1 MTINLLDRYLSEKL
15 IKKDKLQLLGVTCML
30 IASKYEEIYA
40 PEVRDFVHITEK
52 TYSRE
57 NIIEMEGDVLS
68 TLKFDILTIYPVT
81 FLERYHFLSGGDKN
95 SLYLSNLILELSLLE
110 YKMIEY
116 KPSIKACSSLYLARK
131 LLNINDN
138 WNNFLIAETG
148 YNEIDMY
155 ECIKDL
161 CRIIEIVPK
170 TKFTSSLNKYSQTE
184 YENVTNILDN
194 IINI

>member
-1 MTINLLDRYLSEKL
+1 
-15 IKKDKLQLLGVTCML
+15 ML

-57 NIIEMEGDVLS
+57 NIIDMEGDVLS

-95 SLYLSNLILELSLLE
+95 SLHLSNLILELSLLE

-116 KPSIKACSSLYLARK
+116 KPSMKACSSLYLARK

-138 WNNFLIAETG
+138 WNKFLIAETG
-148 YNEIDMY
+148 YNETDMY

-161 CRIIEIVPK
+161 CRIIEIAPK
-170 TKFTSSLNKYSQTE
+170 TKFTSSLNKYTQPE
-184 YENVTNILDN
+184 YDNVTNILDK